1 MKRLSAAFIV
11 ATLLLAA
18 WWIIAPAN
26 TVAGPGE
33 TNKSVEAIITE
44 LERKWA
50 AAIVNRD
57 TATLELLLA
66 KDFNGTSPTAHIY
79 SREMAIDDLKAGR
92 YVVDKMY
99 LDEISVNVFD
109 NTAVA
114 FTSQEEKSR
123 YMNND
128 LSGHFHYTDVWV
140 KVNGR
145 WQVVASHGSRFD
157 EPHPKVETPWGEGQ
171 FDLLPH

>member
-1 MKRLSAAFIV
+1 M
-11 ATLLLAA
+11 LLAA
-18 WWIIAPAN
+18 WWILTPTN
-26 TVAGPGE
+26 TVAGPGD

-44 LERKWA
+44 LEQKWA

-66 KDFNGTSPTAHIY
+66 KDFNGTSPTAHTY

-99 LDEISVNVFD
+99 LDEISVNVFG

-140 KVNGR
+140 KLNGR
-145 WQVVASHGSRFD
+145 WQVVASHGSRFN
-157 EPHPKVETPWGEGQ
+157 EPHSKVETPWGEGQ
-171 FDLLPH
+171 FDVLSH